1 MKRRDGIIGLA
12 LALSALG
19 FSTLSHALTLDEART
34 QGRLGETLDGYV
46 AVVKPDP
53 EAAALA
59 DRINQARRDRYR
71 AIAEENRVP
80 AESVARLAG
89 QKLVARARP
98 GDYVRGINGL
108 WLKKGQ
114 ATP

>member
-1 MKRRDGIIGLA
+1 MRIRKTMLGLVLAFSGLGI
-12 LALSALG
+12 SAVAN
-19 FSTLSHALTLDEART
+19 ALTLDEART
-34 QGRLGETLDGYV
+34 QGRLGETLSGYV

-89 QKLVARARP
+89 QKLVDRARP
-98 GDYVRGINGL
+98 GDYVQGINGL
-108 WLKKGQ
+108 WLQKGNT
-114 ATP
+114 AP

>member
-1 MKRRDGIIGLA
+1 MKRRHGIIGLA

-19 FSTLSHALTLDEART
+19 FCASASALTLDEART

-46 AVVKPDP
+46 ALVKPDP

-59 DRINQARRDRYR
+59 ERINQARRDRYR
-71 AIAEENRVP
+71 EIAEENQVP
-80 AESVARLAG
+80 LDNVARLAG

-108 WLKKGQ
+108 WLQKGQ